1 MFRKRKKTLFKG
13 KTDFNEVTVTR
24 KGTIVT
30 LWSPSG
36 IRQTEIDTAAPLLP
50 RLEYARN
57 SVLSLAFS
65 PYPTSVLIL
74 GLGGGALPMMF
85 YHVGREIHIDVV
97 EIDPAI
103 PGIAET
109 YFGFF
114 TDSRLKLFIDD
125 AARYI
130 RQTNTAKRYDIVIM
144 DAYIGHTQHDSLT
157 SEEFFSA
164 VSGRLAP
171 GGVFVANL
179 LTSKR
184 SHFETM
190 KRRLGMV
197 FCDLWV
203 LPGETSTNTLAFAKK
218 EPVSRFDILKN
229 ALALRAYKNIPGEI
243 PVETLARKVEEVK
256 KGVSGKG

>member
-1 MFRKRKKTLFKG
+1 MFRNKKKTLFKG
-13 KTDFNEVTVTR
+13 KTGFNTVIVTR
-24 KGTIVT
+24 KGSIVT
-30 LWSPSG
+30 LWSPPG
-36 IRQTEIDTAAPLLP
+36 IRQTETDTAAPLLP

-65 PYPTSVLIL
+65 PYATSMLIL

-85 YHVGREIHIDVV
+85 YHMGKEIRIDVV
-97 EIDPAI
+97 EIDPEI
-103 PGIAET
+103 PGIAER

-114 TDSRLKLFIDD
+114 TDSRMKLFVDD

-130 RQTNTAKRYDIVIM
+130 RQTNTDKRYDIVIT
-144 DAYIGHTQHDSLT
+144 DAYIGHKQHPSLT

-164 VSGRLAP
+164 VSRRLAP

-179 LTSKR
+179 LTKKR
-184 SHFETM
+184 SHFETV
-190 KRRLGMV
+190 KQRLGMV
-197 FCDLWV
+197 FCNVWV

-229 ALALRAYKNIPGEI
+229 ALALQAYKNIPGEI

-256 KGVSGKG
+256 KGVRGKG